1 MALVSLK
8 DSVPPTLVPWIAG
21 SLSGCANL
29 LVGHPF
35 DTVKVRLQTQP
46 EPGKTFRGPIDC
58 LRRTVAGEG
67 ILGLY
72 KGVTPPLLGK
82 GMVHSVL
89 FGAFE
94 RTRAFMSPDVPRAKT
109 SIAVVTCAG
118 VVAGWCSVVLVTP
131 IDQIK
136 AYLQV
141 QYGSSQ
147 ATKYRGVADCTM
159 GLVRARGIVGG
170 LYRFWFPTMLEMT
183 MMGPYFG
190 GYEASRRY
198 FSDKCNFSTQ
208 HGDGDKATASKSISP
223 IASFL
228 AGGVGGSLF
237 WIVALPFDAVKNQL
251 MTQSL
256 EASSLT
262 SSSTKNI
269 IYRNGDLRT
278 IHQIL
283 SQTLARQGV
292 SGLYRGMAPALLRTF
307 PANGAT
313 FLTYE
318 TVTNIFAENH
328 LK

>member
-1 MALVSLK
+1 MALLSFK

-35 DTVKVRLQTQP
+35 DTIKVRLQTQP
-46 EPGKTFRGPIDC
+46 EPGKTFRGPLDC
-58 LRRTVAGEG
+58 LRQTVAGEG
-67 ILGLY
+67 FLGLY

-82 GMVHSVL
+82 GIVHSVL

-94 RTRAFMSPDVPRAKT
+94 RTRVLMSPDVPRAQT
-109 SIAVVTCAG
+109 SIAVVTWAG
-118 VVAGWCSVVLVTP
+118 VVAGWCSVVVVTP

-147 ATKYRGVADCTM
+147 ATKYHGVVDCTM
-159 GLVRARGIVGG
+159 GLVRARGVIGG
-170 LYRFWFPTMLEMT
+170 LYRFWLPTMLEMT

-198 FSDKCNFSTQ
+198 ISDTTQ
-208 HGDGDKATASKSISP
+208 RGDGDKATGSKSILA
-223 IASFL
+223 IASFI

-237 WIVALPFDAVKNQL
+237 WIFALPFDAVKNQL

-269 IYRNGDLRT
+269 THRNGDLRT

-283 SQTLARQGV
+283 SQTLAKQGI

-313 FLTYE
+313 FLMYE
-318 TVTNIFAENH
+318 TVTNIFAGNN